1 MRHGWTAALMLACVA
16 AGLPAAAQSPAA
28 PADVVQRLVG
38 RWTGSGTILGQPSTL
53 ELQWTRV
60 LDGKF
65 VRPTHV
71 SRIGPAP
78 KTTTFEGHAYYEAQ
92 PAGGYRAT
100 WFDSSG
106 LTRPITA
113 AAAGDA
119 LVASWGSASTEEG
132 ETTYRLLA
140 DGQLEVVD
148 RVKGR
153 NGVWREFGRTRL
165 SRTLPPG

>member
-1 MRHGWTAALMLACVA
+1 MGHGWTAALMLACLA
-16 AGLPAAAQSPAA
+16 AGLPAAGQSPAA
-28 PADVVQRLVG
+28 PPDVVARLVG
-38 RWTGSGTILGQPSTL
+38 RWTGSGTILGQPSTI

-65 VRPTHV
+65 VRLTHT
-71 SRIGPAP
+71 SRIGAAP
-78 KTTTFEGHAYYEAQ
+78 KTTVFEGHAYYEAQ
-92 PAGGYRAT
+92 ASGGYRAT

-106 LTRPITA
+106 QTRPIT
-113 AAAGDA
+113 GVTTTDA
-119 LVASWGSASTEEG
+119 LVASWGSPATEEG
-132 ETTYRLLA
+132 ETTYTLLG

-153 NGVWREFGRTRL
+153 TGVWREFGRTRL